1 MLSRLRLTVRRG
13 ASADI
18 PIRVESDT
26 LQFAQITAMAKT
38 APLRVTAPGHGLPPR
53 WRAAVVGA
61 GGMTELNVDWDHIRA
76 SYLRPVSVID
86 ANTVDFDGVCAT
98 SFRTYTSGGVLAFY
112 APKSLVAYTGARMD
126 LKDMVGGEVEV
137 SLSTAAGTME
147 IDAYNNAVWIHLG
160 ESTLS
165 GVPAR
170 DYVFDIELVR
180 IGGVDAICSAESTI
194 TVLPEVTTTP

>member
-1 MLSRLRLTVRRG
+1 
-13 ASADI
+13 
-18 PIRVESDT
+18 
-26 LQFAQITAMAKT
+26 
-38 APLRVTAPGHGLPPR
+38 
-53 WRAAVVGA
+53 
-61 GGMTELNVDWDHIRA
+61 
-76 SYLRPVSVID
+76 
-86 ANTVDFDGVCAT
+86 
-98 SFRTYTSGGVLAFY
+98 
-112 APKSLVAYTGARMD
+112 
-126 LKDMVGGEVEV
+126 
-137 SLSTAAGTME
+137 ME